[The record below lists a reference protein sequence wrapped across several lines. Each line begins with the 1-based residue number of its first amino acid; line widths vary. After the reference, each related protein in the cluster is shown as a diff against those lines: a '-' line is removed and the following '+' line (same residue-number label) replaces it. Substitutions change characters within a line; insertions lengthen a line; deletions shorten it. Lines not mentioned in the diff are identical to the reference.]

1 MTCAIC
7 DSWHQTQPRLS
18 ERIPEVATLCSSP
31 HATPAWA
38 QPRPWS
44 LLTRGETFPDN
55 NTMPGAQRPIDCL
68 RLRFWSDAGL
78 LLPQVG
84 QYAVLVDHKTGDVH
98 SADAA
103 LRGRVQTSVDRIRA
117 AMRPV
122 AVEEAS
128 P

>member
-1 MTCAIC
+1 
-7 DSWHQTQPRLS
+7 
-18 ERIPEVATLCSSP
+18 
-31 HATPAWA
+31 
-38 QPRPWS
+38 
-44 LLTRGETFPDN
+44 
-55 NTMPGAQRPIDCL
+55 MPGAQRPIDCL
-68 RLRFWSDAGL
+68 RLRLWSDAGL
-78 LLPQVG
+78 LPPQVG